1 MSATGHGG
9 VTVIAG
15 QNYGQLSPVTIP
27 AEGTLTF
34 SHDLGRR
41 AYQVIVTSGED
52 ATYGSMLTSAE
63 GLDVSQPTANQI
75 VITNNATSGGGGG
88 GGGGITPID
97 PVPPPPPT
105 GVTINVPLGGDIQT
119 AINGAAPGDR
129 ILLAAGAYTVP
140 GALTINKALTLQGA
154 GQAATVVQTA
164 GAAGDPVV
172 LLTISVSNVVVR
184 DLTLKQRKTTNTSV
198 EAAVAITA
206 STGSS
211 GHFLEA
217 VTVETMEFGVVVKSD
232 GWQIN
237 NCHLAYVGPNNTNRR
252 LVGIYRSAG
261 QGLFTNSTYNS
272 GQDGIITGNTQVV
285 IVTTGAAPPDEVL
298 GGYLRIGYITPSNA
312 FPVHQLFQCGYF
324 APSGTPLSLLV
335 DNCNTQANG
344 SPGETSAFV
353 VFVTPSTQPPLG
365 QCAFIAIQNDTLSNA
380 HGKGAVALDGT
391 TASIN
396 NAGSTTFYAT
406 NNTLG
411 STTFLGPTW
420 ATALTGSAD
429 PAVLAQM
436 GYRTDRWVFPNQTIT
451 PTAVPVPVD
460 VFVACRWEENNS
472 ELDLVLTD
480 GGTGTS
486 DTRIVIAPD

>member
-1 MSATGHGG
+1 MPSISPASQKKDARSFSAL
-9 VTVIAG
+9 VTTASASDVIDNA
-15 QNYGQLSPVTIP
+15 
-27 AEGTLTF
+27 TLTALCEGG
-34 SHDLGRR
+34 DL
-41 AYQVIVTSGED
+41 QDTSD
-52 ATYGSMLTSAE
+52 STYVDVAAFVSAFGQE
-63 GLDVSQPTANQI
+63 GGAVFVDNVS
-75 VITNNATSGGGGG
+75 SGG

-97 PVPPPPPT
+97 PVAPPAPSAGTIVVPP
-105 GVTINVPLGGDIQT
+105 GGDIQT
-119 AINGAAPGDR
+119 AINAAPIGGR
-129 ILLAAGAYTVP
+129 VLLSAGTYTVP
-140 GALTINKALTLQGA
+140 GGPAGLTINKTLTLQGA
-154 GQAATVVQTA
+154 GQAATIIQTA
-164 GAAGDPVV
+164 AAAGDPVV

-184 DLTLKQRKTTNTSV
+184 DLTLKQRKTLNTAG

-217 VTVETMEFGVVVKSD
+217 VTVETMEFGVTVKSD

-237 NCHLAYVGPNNTNRR
+237 NCLLAYVGPNNGNRR

-272 GQDGIITGNTQVV
+272 GQDGIITGNTQVA

-324 APSGTPLSLLV
+324 APSGTPLSLVV

-365 QCAFIAIQNDTLSNA
+365 QCALIAIQDNTLSNS
-380 HGKGAVALDGT
+380 HGKGEVALDGT

-406 NNTLG
+406 NNTIA

-420 ATALTGSAD
+420 ATAISGTAV
-429 PAVLAQM
+429 PAELAQM

-451 PTAVPVPVD
+451 PSVVPLVEAYWALAASRPVLQVTSAGAGAVASVRVEFD
-460 VFVACRWEENNS
+460 YSAAS
-472 ELDLVLTD
+472 
-480 GGTGTS
+480 
-486 DTRIVIAPD
+486 

>member
-1 MSATGHGG
+1 MANIIPAPRQAGALSFSATATTASASDTVQNADLVALTTGG
-9 VTVIAG
+9 LLQTRLQQTYASDAELMD
-15 QNYGQLSPVTIP
+15 QLA
-27 AEGTLTF
+27 AEGVMTF
-34 SHDLGRR
+34 S
-41 AYQVIVTSGED
+41 T
-52 ATYGSMLTSAE
+52 
-63 GLDVSQPTANQI
+63 DVG
-75 VITNNATSGGGGG
+75 SGGGGG
-88 GGGGITPID
+88 GVTPID
-97 PVPPPPPT
+97 PVPPPAPT
-105 GVTINVPLGGDIQT
+105 GATINVPLGGDIQT
-119 AINGAAPGDR
+119 AINAAAPGDR

-154 GQAATVVQTA
+154 GQNTTVVQTA
-164 GAAGDPVV
+164 ATGLDPVV

-184 DLTLKQRKTTNTSV
+184 DLALKQRKTSNTSL
-198 EAAVAITA
+198 EAAAEITA
-206 STGSS
+206 GAGSS
-211 GHFLEA
+211 GHFFEA
-217 VTVETMEFGVVVKSD
+217 VTIETMEFGIKIKSD

-237 NCHLAYVGPNNTNRR
+237 NCHLAYGGPNNTNRR

-272 GQDGIITGNTQVV
+272 GQNGIITGNTQVV

-324 APSGTPLSLLV
+324 APSGTPLSLVV

-365 QCAFIAIQNDTLSNA
+365 QCALIALQDNTLSNA

-396 NAGSTTFYAT
+396 NAGSTVFYAT
-406 NNTLG
+406 NNTIA

-420 ATALTGSAD
+420 ATAISGTAV
-429 PAVLAQM
+429 PAELAQM

-451 PTAVPVPVD
+451 PSVAPPTTVSWGLDGSNKPVLNVQSSGAG
-460 VFVACRWEENNS
+460 VLAALRVAFS
-472 ELDLVLTD
+472 YSADL
-480 GGTGTS
+480 
-486 DTRIVIAPD
+486 